1 MEWWQSLEVEITAL
15 VSMVLLVVTIPW
27 ILLTKRDS
35 TSAVAWCLLVFF
47 VPIMGSLFF
56 MLFGY
61 QHIHRRLKKKRKH
74 KKLFGLTHADLPS
87 EASATRGADQPE
99 VPWKGISALA
109 RRFGAFPVTT
119 GNQICFYHEG
129 NSAFEA
135 GRQAI
140 ASAEHHVHLEFFIF
154 QPDETGRVLLE
165 LLCEKAKQGV
175 QVRLL
180 YDAMG
185 SYRLHR
191 WTLQPLREAGGQCR
205 EFLPLN
211 PLRRRIQVNMRDHR
225 KILVVDGRVAF
236 TGGLNIGD
244 EYLGKV
250 PRFGFWRD
258 THLRLE
264 GPAVAHL
271 QRVFAEGWDFAAE
284 EDLRGPEYFPPP
296 KIVASGWE
304 GEAPAEPQTLRRPGS
319 AGASRLGT
327 SHRPL
332 VTISDCT
339 LQVIPSGPD
348 MELKSIREIYFAA
361 MLRARRRLWI
371 ASPYFV
377 PDAGLRDALCLAGY
391 LGIDVRL
398 LCQHHPDKWIPF
410 YAGRYYWSDVLA
422 AGVKVYQYTKGMM
435 HSKVVLVDGEWA
447 SVGTANLDNRSLY
460 LNFEVN
466 CLIYSPEAVTE
477 LEAAFRR
484 DLTDSILLDP
494 KVYARRPLSGRLVE
508 NACRLLSPVL

>member
-1 MEWWQSLEVEITAL
+1 MEWLHSLGVEITAL

-35 TSAVAWCLLVFF
+35 ASAVAWCLLVFF
-47 VPIMGSLFF
+47 VPIMGSIFF
-56 MLFGY
+56 VLFGY
-61 QHIHRRLKKKRKH
+61 QHIHRRLRKKRKH
-74 KKLFGLTHADLPS
+74 KKLFGLTHAGFPS
-87 EASATRGADQPE
+87 EIAEQADQPGAL
-99 VPWKGISALA
+99 WKGMSALA
-109 RRFGAFPVTT
+109 TRFGAFPIST
-119 GNQICFYHEG
+119 GNHVCFYHEG
-129 NSAFEA
+129 SSALEA
-135 GRQAI
+135 IREAI
-140 ASAEHHVHLEFFIF
+140 ASARHHIHLEYFIF
-154 QPDETGRVLLE
+154 QPDETGRAMLGLLG
-165 LLCEKAKQGV
+165 EKAKQGV

-191 WTLQPLREAGGQCR
+191 RTLQALRDAGGKCR

-258 THLRLE
+258 THLRVE
-264 GPAVAHL
+264 GPAVAGL
-271 QRVFAEGWDFAAE
+271 QRLFVEGWDFAAE
-284 EDLRGPEYFPPP
+284 EDLRGPEFFPPL
-296 KIVASGWE
+296 KAQSST
-304 GEAPAEPQTLRRPGS
+304 PQRS
-319 AGASRLGT
+319 
-327 SHRPL
+327 PL
-332 VTISDCT
+332 SSCT

-348 MELKSIREIYFAA
+348 MELKSIREVYFAA
-361 MLRARRRLWI
+361 VLRAQQRLWI

-410 YAGRYYWSDVLA
+410 FASRYYWSDVLA

-435 HSKVVLVDGEWA
+435 HSKVMLVDGEWA
-447 SVGTANLDNRSLY
+447 SVGTANLDNRSLH

-466 CLIYSPEAVTE
+466 CLIYSPEAVEE

-484 DLTDSILLDP
+484 DLADSVLLDP
-494 KVYARRPLSGRLVE
+494 KVYARRPLPGRLVE

>member
-1 MEWWQSLEVEITAL
+1 VAFSKEATMEWLHSLGVEITAL
-15 VSMVLLVVTIPW
+15 ISMVLLVVTIPW

-47 VPIMGSLFF
+47 VPIMGSIFF

-61 QHIHRRLKKKRKH
+61 QHIHRPLKKKLKH
-74 KKLFGLTHADLPS
+74 KKLFGLTHAGLPT
-87 EASATRGADQPE
+87 EAGSTELGDQPDAL
-99 VPWKGISALA
+99 WKGMSALA
-109 RRFGAFPVTT
+109 TRFGAFPVTT
-119 GNQICFYHEG
+119 DNHVCFYHEG
-129 NSAFEA
+129 TSALEA
-135 GRQAI
+135 IREAI
-140 ASAEHHVHLEFFIF
+140 ASARHHIHLEYFIF
-154 QPDETGRVLLE
+154 QPDETGCALLN
-165 LLCEKAKQGV
+165 LLSEKAKQGV

-185 SYRLHR
+185 SRRLHR
-191 WTLQPLREAGGQCR
+191 RTLQALQEAGGKCR

-258 THLRLE
+258 THLRVE
-264 GPAVAHL
+264 GAAVAGL
-271 QRVFAEGWDFAAE
+271 QRVFIEGWDFAAE
-284 EDLRGPEYFPPP
+284 EDLRGPEFFPPEKAQP
-296 KIVASGWE
+296 VTTPS
-304 GEAPAEPQTLRRPGS
+304 
-319 AGASRLGT
+319 
-327 SHRPL
+327 PL
-332 VTISDCT
+332 TNYT

-348 MELKSIREIYFAA
+348 MELKSIREVYFAA
-361 MLRARRRLWI
+361 VLRARKRVWI

-398 LCQHHPDKWIPF
+398 LCQHHPDKWIPL
-410 YAGRYYWSDVLA
+410 YAGRYYWSDVLD

-447 SVGTANLDNRSLY
+447 SVGTANLDNRSLH

-466 CLIYSPEAVTE
+466 CLFYSPEAVAE
-477 LEAAFRR
+477 LETAFRR
-484 DLTDSILLDP
+484 DLADSILLDP
-494 KVYARRPLSGRLVE
+494 KVYERRPLPGRLVE

>member
-1 MEWWQSLEVEITAL
+1 MAWWQSLEIEITAIAN
-15 VSMVLLVVTIPW
+15 MVLLVVTIPW

-47 VPIMGSLFF
+47 VPIFGSIFF
-56 MLFGY
+56 VLFGY
-61 QHIHRRLKKKRKH
+61 QHIHRRLKRKRKH
-74 KKLFGLTHADLPS
+74 KKLFGLTHAGPPGESTDM
-87 EASATRGADQPE
+87 GDADPPDAVWQ
-99 VPWKGISALA
+99 GMSALA
-109 RRFGAFPVTT
+109 TKFGAFPVSR
-119 GNQICFYHEG
+119 GNTVCFYHEG
-129 NSAFEA
+129 TSAQEA
-135 GRQAI
+135 IREAI
-140 ASAEHHVHLEFFIF
+140 VSARHHIHLEYFIF
-154 QPDETGRVLLE
+154 QPDETGRTILD

-185 SYRLHR
+185 SRRLR
-191 WTLQPLREAGGQCR
+191 GWALKPLLDAGGKCR

-258 THLRLE
+258 THLRVE
-264 GPAVAHL
+264 GPGVADL
-271 QRVFAEGWDFAAE
+271 QRVFVEGWDFAAE

-296 KIVASGWE
+296 MTSL
-304 GEAPAEPQTLRRPGS
+304 PSLPLSDSGS
-319 AGASRLGT
+319 AL
-327 SHRPL
+327 PN
-332 VTISDCT
+332 CT

-348 MELKSIREIYFAA
+348 MDMKSIREVYFAA
-361 MLRARRRLWI
+361 VLRARKRVRI

-377 PDAGLRDALCLAGY
+377 PDAGLLDALCLAGY
-391 LGIDVRL
+391 LGVDVRL

-410 YAGRYYWSDVLA
+410 FAGRYYWSDVLA

-435 HSKVVLVDGEWA
+435 HSKVVLVDGEWG
-447 SVGTANLDNRSLY
+447 SVGTANMDNRSLH

-466 CLIYSPEAVTE
+466 CLIYSPAAVAE
-477 LEAAFRR
+477 LETAFRR

-494 KVYARRPLSGRLVE
+494 RVYDRRPLPGRLVE